1 MRRRFVLALTV
12 VVGVAVV
19 WSSDQ
24 PEPQPGARN
33 PTVHA
38 SAPSPRPTTSRAP
51 TADANPSFAPEPSGR
66 SLQGRDL
73 AVAWLRGYLTRSSRD
88 DDRWEAAIAD
98 LSSAELLAELRQSGP
113 NSVGLDPS
121 SSWRVTKV
129 EAHAAGDPPVDT
141 PSRRTLAY
149 AAFVTDGHRTVKKR
163 FTLYSYLQPD
173 NRWLV
178 TVADQRYASEG

>member
-1 MRRRFVLALTV
+1 LTV

-24 PEPQPGARN
+24 PEPQPGAGS
-33 PTVHA
+33 PAVYA
-38 SAPSPRPTTSRAP
+38 SAPSPTPTTGRAP
-51 TADANPSFAPEPSGR
+51 TADATPSFSPEPSGR

-88 DDRWEAAIAD
+88 DDRWEAALAD

-113 NSVGLDPS
+113 DSMGLDPW

-129 EAHAAGDPPVDT
+129 EAYAAADPPVDT
-141 PSRRTLAY
+141 PSRRTLTY
-149 AAFVTDGHRTVKKR
+149 AAFVNDGHHTVKKP
-163 FTLYSYLQPD
+163 FTLYSYLQAD
-173 NRWLV
+173 NQWLV